1 MNDLLIGLEAVLS
14 WQPLLFMLVGVVG
27 GIAVGAIPGLTAT
40 MTIAVLLPFTFA
52 LDPLPGVC
60 FLLGIYSG
68 AVYAGSIPAILLRIP
83 GTPSS
88 AATLLDGYPMALK
101 GKAGQALTISLL
113 ASGFGG
119 LIGGVLLLALAPV
132 LAGFALSFG
141 PAEVLQTH
149 SPVNM
154 RVRAVSVYSHLWTVT
169 LPTVRPFSTN
179 SCASRSVVGEIG
191 ASVVV
196 AVVRMRP

>member
-1 MNDLLIGLEAVLS
+1 MQPQKRNRWHERSAERPAVVS
-14 WQPLLFMLVGVVG
+14 GE
-27 GIAVGAIPGLTAT
+27 PG
-40 MTIAVLLPFTFA
+40 
-52 LDPLPGVC
+52 
-60 FLLGIYSG
+60 
-68 AVYAGSIPAILLRIP
+68 
-83 GTPSS
+83 
-88 AATLLDGYPMALK
+88 
-101 GKAGQALTISLL
+101 
-113 ASGFGG
+113 
-119 LIGGVLLLALAPV
+119 GGV
-132 LAGFALSFG
+132 
-141 PAEVLQTH
+141 AEVLQTH

>member
-1 MNDLLIGLEAVLS
+1 M
-14 WQPLLFMLVGVVG
+14 LFRSDGAGEVAGEHVGREPVFGGVGV
-27 GIAVGAIPGLTAT
+27 
-40 MTIAVLLPFTFA
+40 
-52 LDPLPGVC
+52 
-60 FLLGIYSG
+60 
-68 AVYAGSIPAILLRIP
+68 
-83 GTPSS
+83 
-88 AATLLDGYPMALK
+88 
-101 GKAGQALTISLL
+101 
-113 ASGFGG
+113 
-119 LIGGVLLLALAPV
+119 
-132 LAGFALSFG
+132 
-141 PAEVLQTH
+141 AEVLQTH